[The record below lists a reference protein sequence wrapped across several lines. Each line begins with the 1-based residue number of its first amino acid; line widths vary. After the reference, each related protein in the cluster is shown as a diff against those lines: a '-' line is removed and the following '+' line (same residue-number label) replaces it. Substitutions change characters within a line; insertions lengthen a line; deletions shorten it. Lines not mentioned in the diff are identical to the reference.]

1 MTRLLLTGAVA
12 AAALVT
18 ATTPATASPAATWP
32 NDTFVVCVPV
42 APCPAQS
49 NGGIVWS
56 NRSALVKG
64 QIRSLSGSGTTVYF
78 EAYAGST
85 KVDSDTRTAGPGEDV
100 PFDVSLSTDVVGGFN
115 RVKIQ
120 ICLPGPSKCSEPLHA
135 HRDAVAE
142 QLVG

>member
-1 MTRLLLTGAVA
+1 MTRLLLTGGVV

-18 ATTPATASPAATWP
+18 ASTPATASPAATWP
-32 NDTFVVCVPV
+32 NDEFIVCVPV

-49 NGGIVWS
+49 NGGIVWG
-56 NRSALVKG
+56 NRSALVQG
-64 QIRSLSGSGTTVYF
+64 QIRSLSTSGTTVYF

-85 KVDSDTRTAGPGEDV
+85 KVDSDTRTARPGADV
-100 PFDVSLSTDVVGGFN
+100 PFDVSLSTNVVGGFD

-120 ICLPGPSKCSEPLHA
+120 ICLPGPSQCSEPLHA